1 MRLNTIDIVILL
13 VYFAAM
19 LVVGIYVTRRA
30 SKNLDSYFLGG
41 KTMPWWLLGISNASA
56 MWDVTGTMWFV
67 YILFTYGMK
76 AVFLP
81 WLWPTFNQIFEA
93 VYLSRWVRSS
103 NARTGA
109 EWITTRF
116 GSGLGGEL
124 SKAVIV
130 IFALINVIGFVSY
143 NFQGMGK
150 FCEVFLDPFFIE
162 TFGIDPTPAAYAI
175 TIMSVTAIYVVL
187 GGMLSV
193 VLTDFT
199 QFILMVISGF
209 VIGYIA
215 MMSVAPGAHLGVVPA
230 DWSNIFF
237 GWDINLDWSAHLPA
251 LNNKIISDGYTP
263 LFGLFFLVMF
273 SKGVAVSLAGV
284 APNYDMQRVLAAKTP
299 KEASLMSAIV
309 SICLIPRWVMIGG
322 ITLLGVVYIT
332 PELNKMGDKI
342 DFELVLPY
350 VITNFLP
357 AGLTGILL
365 AGLLS
370 SFMASFSAT
379 VNAGAAY
386 LVNDLYKTYL
396 NPTATNRTLIY
407 ASYIGSALILA
418 VGMIVGSYLTSITA
432 ITLWIVSGLYGGYT
446 ASNVLKWYWW
456 RLNGHGYFWGMLVGI
471 VSAMLL
477 PVVKSYI
484 APNANDVYAFPFIV
498 LFSFIGCILGSLLT
512 APVDDETLKTFY
524 RNVRPWGFWKPV
536 YLMVKA
542 EDANI
547 QPNRDA
553 VRDLTNCAVGIVWQL
568 MMVTIPLYV
577 IFRNLTAVLICAG
590 ILITTSVFLK
600 IRWYNH
606 LEKDETIKNAGQS
619 SETAAEAFGY

>member
-1 MRLNTIDIVILL
+1 MRLNNIDIVILL

-19 LVVGIYVTRRA
+19 IAVGIYVKRRA

-41 KTMPWWLLGISNASA
+41 KNLPWWLLGISNASA

-67 YILFTYGMK
+67 SILFTYGMK

-116 GSGLGGEL
+116 GMGRGGEL

-130 IFALINVIGFVSY
+130 VFALINVIGFVSY

-162 TFGIDPTPAAYAI
+162 NFGIDPTPAAYAI
-175 TIMSVTAIYVVL
+175 TIMTVTAVYVVL

-199 QFILMVISGF
+199 QFILMVISGL

-215 MMSVAPGAHLGVVPA
+215 MTSVAPGAHLAVAPA
-230 DWSNIFF
+230 DWGHIFF
-237 GWDINLDWSAHLPA
+237 GWEINLDWSAHLPA
-251 LNNKIISDGYTP
+251 LNGKILSDGYTP
-263 LFGLFFLVMF
+263 LFGLFFMVMF
-273 SKGVAVSLAGV
+273 SKGVLVSMAGV

-309 SICLIPRWVMIGG
+309 SVCLVPRWIMIGG
-322 ITLLGVVYIT
+322 ITLLGLVYIT

-350 VITNFLP
+350 VISHFLP

-386 LVNDLYKTYL
+386 LVNDLYKQYL
-396 NPTATNRTLIY
+396 RPSATNKDLIY
-407 ASYIGSALILA
+407 ASYLGSALILT
-418 VGMIVGSYLTSITA
+418 VGIFIGGYVSSITE

-446 ASNVLKWYWW
+446 AANMLKWYWW
-456 RLNGHGYFWGMLVGI
+456 RLNGYGYFWGMLVGI
-471 VSAMLL
+471 ISAMLL
-477 PVVKSYI
+477 PIIKSEF
-484 APNANDVYAFPFIV
+484 ALTFNDVYAFPFIV
-498 LFSFIGCILGSLLT
+498 FFSFIGCVAGSLLT
-512 APVDDETLKTFY
+512 APVNEETLKTFY

-536 YLMVKA
+536 YELIKA
-542 EDANI
+542 EDAAI
-547 QPNRDA
+547 QPNKDM
-553 VRDLTNCAVGIVWQL
+553 VRDLSNSAVGIVWQL
-568 MMVTIPLYV
+568 MLVTIPLYV

-590 ILITTSVFLK
+590 ILITTSIFLK

-606 LEKDETIKNAGQS
+606 LEKDETIASAGEGS
-619 SETAAEAFGY
+619 KTAEALGQ

>member
-19 LVVGIYVTRRA
+19 VAVGIYVTRRA
-30 SKNLDSYFLGG
+30 SRNLDSYFLGG
-41 KTMPWWLLGISNASA
+41 KEMPWWLLGISNASA

-93 VYLSRWVRSS
+93 IYLSRWVRSS

-116 GSGLGGEL
+116 GAGRGGEL

-130 IFALINVIGFVSY
+130 VFALINVVGFVSY

-150 FCEVFLDPFFIE
+150 FCEVFLDPFFKE

-175 TIMSVTAIYVVL
+175 TIMTVTAVYVVL

-209 VIGYIA
+209 VIGGIA
-215 MMSVAPGAHLGVVPA
+215 LASVPAGAHLGVVPA

-237 GWDINLDWSAHLPA
+237 GWDIALDWSRTLPA
-251 LNNKIISDGYTP
+251 LNAKIASDGYTP
-263 LFGLFFLVMF
+263 IFSLFFLVMF

-309 SICLIPRWVMIGG
+309 SVCLVPRWVMIGG
-322 ITLLGVVYIT
+322 ITLLGLVYVT
-332 PELNKMGDKI
+332 PELNKMGKDI
-342 DFELVLPY
+342 DFELVLPL
-350 VITNFLP
+350 VINRFLP

-365 AGLLS
+365 AGLMS

-386 LVNDLYKTYL
+386 LVNDLYKNYL
-396 NPTATNRTLIY
+396 HPSASNRTLIF
-407 ASYIGSALILA
+407 ASYLGSALILA
-418 VGMIVGSYLTSITA
+418 AGIVIGGYVSSITE
-432 ITLWIVSGLYGGYT
+432 ITLWIVAGLYGGYT

-456 RLNGHGYFWGMLVGI
+456 RLNGYGYFWGMLIGI
-471 VSAMLL
+471 VAAMLL
-477 PVVKSYI
+477 PVVKKQF
-484 APNANDVYAFPFIV
+484 ALEFNDVYAFPVIV
-498 LFSFIGCILGSLLT
+498 FCSFIGCVAGSLLT
-512 APVDDETLKTFY
+512 APVEAETLKSFY
-524 RNVRPWGFWKPV
+524 RSVRPWGFWKPV
-536 YLMVKA
+536 YEMIKA
-542 EDANI
+542 DDAGVE
-547 QPNRDA
+547 PNRDMA
-553 VRDLTNCAVGIVWQL
+553 RDLSNCAVGIVWQL
-568 MMVTIPLYV
+568 MLVTIPLYV
-577 IFRNLTAVLICAG
+577 IFRNLTAVLICGG
-590 ILITTSVFLK
+590 ILVATSVFLK

-606 LEKDETIKNAGQS
+606 LASDATIADASRS
-619 SETAAEAFGY
+619 SRAAAANFVG

>member
-1 MRLNTIDIVILL
+1 MRLSNIDIAILV
-13 VYFAAM
+13 VYLAAM
-19 LVVGIYVTRRA
+19 LAVGIYVARRA
-30 SKNLDSYFLGG
+30 SQNLDSYFLGG

-67 YILFTYGMK
+67 YLLFTYGMK

-109 EWITTRF
+109 EWINTRF
-116 GSGLGGEL
+116 GTGRGGEL
-124 SKAVIV
+124 SKSIIV
-130 IFALINVIGFVSY
+130 VFALINVIGFISY

-162 TFGIDPTPAAYAI
+162 TFGINPTPATYAI
-175 TIMSVTAIYVVL
+175 VLMSITAVYVVL

-199 QFILMVISGF
+199 QFILMIITSF

-215 MMSVAPGAHLGVVPA
+215 MTTVAPGAHLAFVPA
-230 DWSNIFF
+230 DWGNIFF
-237 GWDINLDWSAHLPA
+237 GWDINLDWGATLPA
-251 LNNKIISDGYTP
+251 LNGKILSDGYTP
-263 LFGLFFLVMF
+263 LFSLFFMVMF
-273 SKGVAVSLAGV
+273 TKGVLVSMAGV

-299 KEASLMSAIV
+299 REASLMSAIV
-309 SICLIPRWVMIGG
+309 SICLVPRWIMVGG
-322 ITLLGVVYIT
+322 ITLLGIVYMI
-332 PELNKMGDKI
+332 PELEKMGDKI
-342 DFELVLPY
+342 DFELMLPY
-350 VITNFLP
+350 VISNYLP

-386 LVNDLYKTYL
+386 LVNDLYKAYL
-396 NPTATNRTLIY
+396 NPKASNRTLIY
-407 ASYIGSALILA
+407 ASYLGSALILA
-418 VGMIVGSYLTSITA
+418 IGMIIGAYISSITA

-446 ASNVLKWYWW
+446 AANMLKWYWW
-456 RLNGHGYFWGMLVGI
+456 RLNGYGYFWGMLIGI

-477 PVVKSYI
+477 PVVKPII
-484 APNANDVYAFPFIV
+484 APTVNDVYAFPFIV
-498 LFSFIGCILGSLLT
+498 FFSAIGCVIATLIT
-512 APVDDETLKTFY
+512 PPVDEETLKTFY

-536 YLMVKA
+536 LNMIAA
-542 EDANI
+542 EDPTI
-547 QPNRDA
+547 QPNNDA
-553 VRDLTNCAVGIVWQL
+553 ARDLTNCAVGIVWQL
-568 MMVTIPLYV
+568 MLVTTPLYFV
-577 IFRNLTAVLICAG
+577 FRNYTAVLVCIGIFVVTTIYLKVSWYDHLGSDEAIADAG
-590 ILITTSVFLK
+590 A
-600 IRWYNH
+600 N
-606 LEKDETIKNAGQS
+606 
-619 SETAAEAFGY
+619 SETAQAVGR

>member
-1 MRLNTIDIVILL
+1 MRLNVIDIVILII
-13 VYFAAM
+13 YFAAM
-19 LVVGIYVTRRA
+19 LAVGIYVTRRA
-30 SKNLDSYFLGG
+30 ARNLDSYFLGG
-41 KTMPWWLLGISNASA
+41 KEMPWWLLGISNASA

-109 EWITTRF
+109 EWIATRF
-116 GSGLGGEL
+116 GTGLGGEL

-162 TFGIDPTPAAYAI
+162 TFGVNPTPAVYAI
-175 TIMSVTAIYVVL
+175 TIMTVTAVYVVL

-199 QFILMVISGF
+199 QFILMVISGL

-215 MMSVAPGAHLGVVPA
+215 ITSVAPGAHLAVVPA
-230 DWSNIFF
+230 DWGNIFF
-237 GWDINLDWSAHLPA
+237 GWDIDLDWSRSLPA
-251 LNNKIISDGYTP
+251 LNGKIASDGYTP

-273 SKGVAVSLAGV
+273 SKGVAVSFAGV

-309 SICLIPRWVMIGG
+309 SVCLVPRWIMIGG
-322 ITLLGVVYIT
+322 ITLLGLVFIT

-350 VITNFLP
+350 VINNFLP

-396 NPTATNRTLIY
+396 NPSAGNRTLIY
-407 ASYIGSALILA
+407 ASYVGSALILT
-418 VGMIVGSYLTSITA
+418 VGIIIGGYISSITA

-456 RLNGHGYFWGMLVGI
+456 RLNGYGYFWGMLVGI

-477 PVVKSYI
+477 PVVKPYV
-484 APNANDVYAFPFIV
+484 APDLNDVYAFPFIV
-498 LFSFIGCILGSLLT
+498 LFSLIGCVAGSLMT

-536 YLMVKA
+536 YELVKA
-542 EDANI
+542 EDAAI
-547 QPNRDA
+547 EPNRDA

-568 MMVTIPLYV
+568 MLVTLPLYV
-577 IFRNLTAVLICAG
+577 IFRNSTAVLITAG
-590 ILITTSVFLK
+590 ILIVTSVFLK

-606 LEKDETIKNAGQS
+606 LEKDKTIANAGKN
-619 SETAAEAFGY
+619 SETAEAFGV